1 MPLKSGKSKKVL
13 TYNIREM
20 MRSESFAQ
28 DKSPAKK
35 RAMATAAA
43 YGKAR
48 ESGATLPRKKN
59 PKKKKLFPRIES
71 AIQAKRKHKKQ
82 LEEALEY

>member
-1 MPLKSGKSKKVL
+1 MPLRKGKSKDVLSYNVGELMRSPTFAAGKSKK
-13 TYNIREM
+13 
-20 MRSESFAQ
+20 
-28 DKSPAKK
+28 KK
-35 RAMATAAA
+35 QSMAVAAS
-43 YGKAR
+43 YSQAR
-48 ESGATLPRKKN
+48 ESGATLPRKRN